1 MKILL
6 KIFLIVFLLSAFSTA
21 AYSQKAQYDKLN
33 QKLAALYKKG
43 QYDDAIKVA
52 EEAVQVAEKTFGK
65 KHPYVSASLNNLAL
79 LYIARGEYE
88 KAEPIYERSLK
99 IAEDILGEN
108 HPQLIG
114 ILENM
119 ARCCDEL
126 GEYDKAETLEERAQS
141 IRSTSSS

>member
-1 MKILL
+1 MKTFLR
-6 KIFLIVFLLSAFSTA
+6 IFLIVSLLSTFSTA
-21 AYSQKAQYDKLN
+21 VYSQKAEYDKLN
-33 QKLAALYKKG
+33 KKLAALYKEG
-43 QYDDAIKVA
+43 QYGDAIKVA

-79 LYIARGEYE
+79 LYIAQGEYS
-88 KAEPIYERSLK
+88 KAETIYEQSLK
-99 IAEDILGEN
+99 IAEDILGKN

-119 ARCCDEL
+119 AKCCDEL

-141 IRSTSSS
+141 IRSTSNS